1 MFYDKDK
8 ITGRREISFI
18 YGIII
23 VANLECLECLLQV
36 WHYAYYELW
45 YVMKF
50 SQPYQQAVQIP
61 LLSPNLANKKTE
73 RV

>member
-1 MFYDKDK
+1 MFYDKDQ

-18 YGIII
+18 YWIII
-23 VANLECLECLLQV
+23 VANLECLLRV

-50 SQPYQQAVQIP
+50 SQPYQQGVQIP
-61 LLSPNLANKKTE
+61 LLSPNLPNKKME